1 MNKYLE
7 SSKYIDWKN
16 SEILAKARN
25 LSQGVDDQETIDKQ
39 CFEYV
44 RDEIKHSWDFELN
57 PVTCKASDVLKHG
70 TGYCV
75 VVN

>member
-16 SEILAKARN
+16 KEILEVASN
-25 LSQGVDDQETIDKQ
+25 LSQGVGDKETIAKL

-44 RDEIKHSWDFELN
+44 RDEIKHS
-57 PVTCKASDVLKHG
+57 
-70 TGYCV
+70 
-75 VVN
+75 